1 MHAGEPLKKGYLTKQ
16 GAIVRS
22 WRKRFFILSSEGD
35 LYYLENEEAGIP
47 KGVIKGTAI
56 NEIADSKDF
65 GFTIKTEGR
74 DYLIKATSAEDKA
87 SWIEAITNAKQG
99 GGKKKEAVMVPPS
112 ARPACPDISRW
123 QMWTPAEVGQWC
135 ASFGLPDYT
144 PQFER
149 ANVHG
154 SLLQSITA
162 HQLEAVVRIE
172 VEEHRWK
179 ILGHVQDLVVSNL
192 QYGTPMPDG
201 GFLG

>member
-1 MHAGEPLKKGYLTKQ
+1 MRPLTHV
-16 GAIVRS
+16 IVCR
-22 WRKRFFILSSEGD
+22 
-35 LYYLENEEAGIP
+35 
-47 KGVIKGTAI
+47 VIKGTDI
-56 NEIADSKDF
+56 KEIVSTKDT
-65 GFTIKTEGR
+65 GFTIRTEGR
-74 DYLIKATSAEDKA
+74 DYLIKADSQEDKLA
-87 SWIEAITNAKQG
+87 WIEAVTNAKEGERQEQP
-99 GGKKKEAVMVPPS
+99 EAAPEPVA
-112 ARPACPDISRW
+112 ARPACPDITRW
-123 QMWTPAEVGQWC
+123 QMWTPQEVGQWC

-144 PQFER
+144 DNFVR

-162 HQLEAVVRIE
+162 QQLQAVCKIE